1 MQPKRCALADRGQL
15 RRLKVRKAQRG
26 QVAILTCERGEA
38 VDYDREL
45 LEDESES
52 GVEEDEVRV
61 ATIKRLKI
69 SKMSGGMVALIM
81 RTL

>member
-1 MQPKRCALADRGQL
+1 VG
-15 RRLKVRKAQRG
+15 KAQCG
-26 QVAILTCERGEA
+26 QVAILTRERAEA

-45 LEDESES
+45 LEYESES

-69 SKMSGGMVALIM
+69 SKMSGGMVAPIM

>member
-1 MQPKRCALADRGQL
+1 M
-15 RRLKVRKAQRG
+15 
-26 QVAILTCERGEA
+26 TCERGEA

-69 SKMSGGMVALIM
+69 SRMSGGMVALIM

>member
-1 MQPKRCALADRGQL
+1 
-15 RRLKVRKAQRG
+15 LKVRKAQRG
-26 QVAILTCERGEA
+26 QVAILTRERGEA

-45 LEDESES
+45 LEDECES
-52 GVEEDEVRV
+52 GVKEDEVRV